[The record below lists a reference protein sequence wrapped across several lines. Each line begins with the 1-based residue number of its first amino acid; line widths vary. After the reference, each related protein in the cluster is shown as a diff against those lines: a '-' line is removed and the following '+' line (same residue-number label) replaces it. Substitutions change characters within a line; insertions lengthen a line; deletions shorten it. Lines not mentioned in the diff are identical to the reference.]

1 MAAPRPFFSACI
13 PFGGLLGSAL
23 LMQGC
28 LPPPAVA
35 LAPVPNQAQ
44 AEATAAGQ
52 SRVLPLPR
60 REVFPRVLGVL
71 MDLGYQVRSANAD
84 LGQVSIYQAWYD
96 ETQAARPELSLEAT
110 LLFQEEGA
118 GTRVRILATGRWN
131 VVSQGKHQISL
142 LAGAQPGQEAAAS
155 RRFLD
160 LLEARLC
167 PAPSIQKP

>member
-1 MAAPRPFFSACI
+1 MAAPRTFLSASI
-13 PFGGLLGSAL
+13 PLGGLLASAL

-28 LPPPAVA
+28 MAPPAMS

-44 AEATAAGQ
+44 AEGAAASQ

-60 REVFPRVLGVL
+60 RDVFPKVIGVI

-84 LGQVSIYQAWYD
+84 LGQVSIHQAWYD

-110 LLFQEEGA
+110 LLFHEAGE
-118 GTRVRILATGRWN
+118 GTRVRILAAGRWN
-131 VVSQGKHQISL
+131 IVSQGKHQISL
-142 LAGAQPGQEAAAS
+142 LTGTQPDQEAAAC

-167 PAPSIQKP
+167 PAPAQRP